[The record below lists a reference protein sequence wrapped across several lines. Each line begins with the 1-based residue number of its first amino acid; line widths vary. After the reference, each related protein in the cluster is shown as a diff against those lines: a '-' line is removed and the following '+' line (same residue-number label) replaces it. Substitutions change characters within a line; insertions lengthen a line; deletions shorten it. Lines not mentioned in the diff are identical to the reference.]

1 MYRYIKSAQATAS
14 LAKKLS
20 AGWRQAYTEDVK
32 TNRYQE
38 TLWTKHHDLKNK
50 FVYELQT
57 LLNKYV
63 TSEIATMQ
71 VRQVNAD
78 IYTSEVK
85 VDIHYKVSGS
95 DRKYSVTYFMPS
107 NNFSTTSYDLGR
119 LVETALPVELE
130 NVLTHLTK
138 TPYLKNLCDE
148 YTEDLVE
155 SYNSWAEVFDKSYG
169 LASYE
174 FFVENIVGSGLFIP
188 QPGRHVY
195 YKPLRVAKS
204 DHIII
209 CEKCYYDNGSLV
221 AKKVNKEYDTLVN
234 YVSPAFTLLTER
246 QVVNL
251 EKSYTF

>member
-1 MYRYIKSAQATAS
+1 MYRYINSTQATAS

-20 AGWRQAYTEDVK
+20 AGWKQAYKKDVDNK
-32 TNRYQE
+32 RYQE
-38 TLWTKHHDLKNK
+38 TLLTKFYNLEHK
-50 FVYELQT
+50 FTDELQT
-57 LLNKYV
+57 LLNRYV
-63 TSEIATMQ
+63 DSEIATMQ
-71 VRQVNAD
+71 VRRANVD
-78 IYTSEVK
+78 IHKSEVK
-85 VDIHYKVSGS
+85 VYIHYKVSGS
-95 DRKYSVTYFMPS
+95 DRTYSVTYSMPS

-138 TPYLKNLCDE
+138 TSYLKNLCDK

-155 SYNSWAEVFDKSYG
+155 SYKSWAQVFDRSYDSV
-169 LASYE
+169 SYE
-174 FFVENIVGSGLFIP
+174 FFVENIAGSGLFIP

-204 DHIII
+204 EHIII

-234 YVSPAFTLLTER
+234 YVSPTFTLLTER
-246 QVVNL
+246 QVINL
-251 EKSYTF
+251 EK